1 MKKPLE
7 RCVNGCDAPVQPP
20 SWVLCKACFETLD
33 KKMESLA
40 DKVFGNTRAERRP
53 AGEGGR

>member
-20 SWVLCKACFETLD
+20 SWVLCKACLD
-33 KKMESLA
+33 NLGAKMHALRDELWPVKPEEPS
-40 DKVFGNTRAERRP
+40 D
-53 AGEGGR
+53 GE